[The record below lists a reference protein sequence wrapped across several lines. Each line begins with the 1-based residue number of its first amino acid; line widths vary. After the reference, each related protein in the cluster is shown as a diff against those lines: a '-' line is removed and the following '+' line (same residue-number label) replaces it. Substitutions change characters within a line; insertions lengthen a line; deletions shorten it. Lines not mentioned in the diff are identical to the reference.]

1 VTFTWVEHT
10 GELELRLEG
19 GTAEEVFVAGAQAL
33 EELFSE
39 RTETEPGGDAVVREI
54 ALNSRDRP
62 TLLAEWLGELAYL
75 AEADGFIPERVE
87 RLELSE
93 GELEATVRGRLGAT
107 QHLVKAVTYHRLELG
122 EEDQAWRARAVLDV

>member
-1 VTFTWVEHT
+1 MTFTWVEHT

-62 TLLAEWLGELAYL
+62 TLLAEWLGELAHL
-75 AEADGFIPERVE
+75 AEAD
-87 RLELSE
+87 E

>member
-1 VTFTWVEHT
+1 MTFTWVEHT

-75 AEADGFIPERVE
+75 AEA
-87 RLELSE
+87 RLS
-93 GELEATVRGRLGAT
+93 ATVAGQIGPAP
-107 QHLVKAVTYHRLELG
+107 HLVKAVTYHRLEMR
-122 EEDQAWRARAVLDV
+122 EEDQAWRARAILDV